1 MLKKK
6 GRKYFGTLK
15 VGDEFRKLNLAL
27 GIEEN
32 TYIITSIV
40 VMPSARKFVT
50 IDKDLLHRT
59 ITISNSKIFSTTY
72 KLLFGRI
79 LKIVQNK

>member
-32 TYIITSIV
+32 TYTIVSIV
-40 VMPSARKFVT
+40 IMPYSYKFVT
-50 IDKDLLHRT
+50 IDKNQLLRT
-59 ITISNSKIFSTTY
+59 ITISKSKIFSTTY